1 MVIAIGA
8 GVLAGVA
15 GFLPLLAGQRLAR
28 RATPTSNLGF
38 LGALLLGA
46 LVSFVVLAVGSVIC
60 IVAFRAVVLP
70 FVLAEFFALIGSA
83 AVYGAARL
91 VRT

>member
-1 MVIAIGA
+1 M
-8 GVLAGVA
+8 
-15 GFLPLLAGQRLAR
+15 
-28 RATPTSNLGF
+28 
-38 LGALLLGA
+38 LLGV
-46 LVSFVVLAVGSVIC
+46 LVSFVVLAAASVIC